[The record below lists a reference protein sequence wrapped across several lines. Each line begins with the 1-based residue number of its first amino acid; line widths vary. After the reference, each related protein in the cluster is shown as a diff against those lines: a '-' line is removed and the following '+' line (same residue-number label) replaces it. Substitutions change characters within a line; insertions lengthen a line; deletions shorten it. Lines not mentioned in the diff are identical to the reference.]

1 MARKAK
7 MSEPTEVDMSVARW
21 LFYIITDRTVSA
33 AVVIEMASSD
43 VEGQLDRVQ
52 TRSRGEQNCLD
63 ISTWRVR
70 QSQGSRQLDYHLSVR
85 VFLLP
90 VSRSS
95 GPPHLVSRSGRQ
107 ERTAPIHRPKR
118 GSISHSRLPA
128 AQLPR

>member
-21 LFYIITDRTVSA
+21 LFYIITDRIVSA

-52 TRSRGEQNCLD
+52 TRSRGEQNYLD

-70 QSQGSRQLDYHLSVR
+70 QSQGSRQLDYHLS
-85 VFLLP
+85 
-90 VSRSS
+90 
-95 GPPHLVSRSGRQ
+95 
-107 ERTAPIHRPKR
+107 
-118 GSISHSRLPA
+118 
-128 AQLPR
+128 